1 MPNFAKQ
8 PLYISMRPISVILAD
23 SQYLVRLGL
32 KHLLRGKE
40 QFNVVAEAT
49 KEQQLLDQ
57 IQALSPQV
65 VILDYN
71 QPENFSQVTVENIKR
86 SAPQTNILII
96 SADNNKKSI
105 YDILELGVNSYLTK
119 ACGED
124 EILDAIKATAR
135 GEKFFCTKVL
145 DYLLEKSFS
154 KGSDDDFC
162 NATPLT
168 PREVEIVQ
176 LIAEGLIAK
185 EIAGRLNLSTHTVYT
200 HRKNIMK
207 KLKFSTASELMLYAV
222 NMGLVKNTRP
232 SPQ

>member
-1 MPNFAKQ
+1 
-8 PLYISMRPISVILAD
+8 MRPISIILAD

-32 KHLLRGKE
+32 RHLIRSKE
-40 QFNVVAEAT
+40 QFKVVAEAT
-49 KEQQLLDQ
+49 KEQQLLQQ
-57 IQALSPQV
+57 IKTFTPQV

-71 QPENFSQVTVENIKR
+71 QPENFSQSTVEQIKR
-86 SAPQTNILII
+86 AAPRTNILII
-96 SADNNKKSI
+96 SADNNKKNI

-124 EILDAIKATAR
+124 EIIDAIRATAR

-145 DYLLEKSFS
+145 DFLLEKTFS
-154 KGSDDDFC
+154 KNNGSELC
-162 NATPLT
+162 NTTPLT

-176 LIAEGLIAK
+176 LIAQGLIAK

-207 KLKFSTASELMLYAV
+207 KLKFNTSSELVLYAV
-222 NMGLVKNTRP
+222 NMGIVKNNRP

>member
-1 MPNFAKQ
+1 
-8 PLYISMRPISVILAD
+8 MRPISIILAD

-32 KHLLRGKE
+32 RHLIRSKE
-40 QFNVVAEAT
+40 QFKVVAEAT
-49 KEQQLLDQ
+49 KEQQLLQQ
-57 IQALSPQV
+57 IKTFTPQV

-71 QPENFSQVTVENIKR
+71 QPENFSQSTVEQIKR
-86 SAPQTNILII
+86 AAPRTNILII
-96 SADNNKKSI
+96 SADNNKKNI

-124 EILDAIKATAR
+124 EIIDAIRATAR

-145 DYLLEKSFS
+145 DFLLEKTFS
-154 KGSDDDFC
+154 KNNGSELC
-162 NATPLT
+162 NTTPLT

-176 LIAEGLIAK
+176 LIAQGLIAK

-207 KLKFSTASELMLYAV
+207 KLKFNTASELVLYAV
-222 NMGLVKNTRP
+222 NMGIVKNNRP

>member
-1 MPNFAKQ
+1 
-8 PLYISMRPISVILAD
+8 MRPISVILAD

-32 KHLLRGKE
+32 RHLLRGRE
-40 QFNVVAEAT
+40 QFRVVAEAT

-57 IQALSPQV
+57 IRAHSPQV

-71 QPENFSQVTVENIKR
+71 QPENFSHSTVETIKR
-86 SAPQTNILII
+86 TAPHTNILII
-96 SADNNKKSI
+96 SADNNKKNI
-105 YDILELGVNSYLTK
+105 YDILELGVNSFLTK
-119 ACGED
+119 ACEES
-124 EILDAIKATAR
+124 EIIDAIRATAR
-135 GEKFFCTKVL
+135 GEKFYCTKVL
-145 DYLLEKSFS
+145 DFLLEKTFS
-154 KGSDDDFC
+154 KGDDDESC

-176 LIAEGLIAK
+176 LIAQGLIAK

-207 KLKFSTASELMLYAV
+207 KLKFNSVSELVLYAV
-222 NMGLVKNTRP
+222 NMGLVENNRP

>member
-1 MPNFAKQ
+1 
-8 PLYISMRPISVILAD
+8 MRPISVILAD

-32 KHLLRGKE
+32 RHLLRGRE
-40 QFNVVAEAT
+40 QFRVVAEAT

-57 IQALSPQV
+57 IRAHSPQV

-71 QPENFSQVTVENIKR
+71 QPENFSHSTVETIKR
-86 SAPQTNILII
+86 TAPYTNILII
-96 SADNNKKSI
+96 SADNNKKNI
-105 YDILELGVNSYLTK
+105 YDILELGVNSFLTK
-119 ACGED
+119 ACEES
-124 EILDAIKATAR
+124 EIIDAIRATAR
-135 GEKFFCTKVL
+135 GEKFYCTKVL
-145 DYLLEKSFS
+145 DFLLEKTFS
-154 KGSDDDFC
+154 KGDDDEFC

-176 LIAEGLIAK
+176 LIAQGLIAK

-207 KLKFSTASELMLYAV
+207 KLKFNSASELVLYAV
-222 NMGLVKNTRP
+222 NMGLVENNRP